1 MRYLLRRARITI
13 AQFVTTCAAVILVM
27 ALLYLAVT
35 GRLHWLFAVL
45 AAALPFTR
53 RVFSL
58 IRFLPFIRQ
67 LSSLYSARVATGAAR
82 GHQSGSRS
90 DIQTRFLSMVLDHD
104 SGKMEG
110 KILEGQFEGGLLS
123 QLNSRQLLS
132 LLAECQVDTDSVH
145 LLESYLD
152 RIDPAWRESQQQ
164 QGGDDGNL
172 NERLALEILGLEAGA
187 SREEIIEAHRHLMQK
202 LHPDRGGSTYLA
214 AKLNE
219 AKEYL
224 LG

>member
-1 MRYLLRRARITI
+1 MRYLLRRARITM
-13 AQFVTTCAAVILVM
+13 AQFIMICATVILSM

-35 GRLHWLFAVL
+35 GRLHWLFALL

-58 IRFLPFIRQ
+58 LRFLPFIRQ
-67 LSSLYSARVATGAAR
+67 LSSRVAAGAAR
-82 GHQSGSRS
+82 GPQSGSRS

-110 KILEGQFEGGLLS
+110 KILEGQFEGDLLS

-152 RIDPAWRESQQQ
+152 RFDPAWRESEQQSVH
-164 QGGDDGNL
+164 DGNL
-172 NERLALEILGLEAGA
+172 NERLALEILGLQDGA

>member
-1 MRYLLRRARITI
+1 MRYVRRRVRVSG
-13 AQFVTTCAAVILVM
+13 AQLVGISATLILSM
-27 ALLYLAVT
+27 ALLYLAMT
-35 GRLHWLFAVL
+35 GRLHWLFAL
-45 AAALPFTR
+45 LGAALPFAR
-53 RVFSL
+53 RLFSL
-58 IRFLPFIRQ
+58 LRFLPFVRQ
-67 LSSLYSARVATGAAR
+67 LSSLYRAGAAASAAR
-82 GHQSGSRS
+82 EPKSGNRS
-90 DIQTRFLSMVLDHD
+90 DIQSRFLSMVLDHD

-110 KILEGQFEGGLLS
+110 KILEGQFQGGLLS
-123 QLNSRQLLS
+123 ELNETQLRS
-132 LLAECQVDTDSVH
+132 LLAECQVDVDSVS

-152 RIDPAWRESQQQ
+152 RIDPIWRETHQQDS
-164 QGGDDGNL
+164 DDGNL
-172 NERLALEILGLEAGA
+172 NERQALAILGLESGA

>member
-13 AQFVTTCAAVILVM
+13 AQFITTCAAVILVM
-27 ALLYLAVT
+27 ALLYLAVK

-58 IRFLPFIRQ
+58 LRFLPFIRQ
-67 LSSLYSARVATGAAR
+67 LSSLYSARVSAGAAR
-82 GHQSGSRS
+82 GNQSGSRS

-152 RIDPAWRESQQQ
+152 RIDPAWRESKQ
-164 QGGDDGNL
+164 QGGGDGNL
-172 NERLALEILGLEAGA
+172 NERHAMERLGLEAGA
-187 SREEIIEAHRHLMQK
+187 SREEMIVSHRELMQK
-202 LHPDRGGSTYLA
+202 LHTGPERAHHPA
-214 AKLNE
+214 AT
-219 AKEYL
+219 AS
-224 LG
+224 